1 MTGNRVDHL
10 NKGYQGFFGGL
21 PYVVASPY
29 IVTAFVGGALL
40 GQCLPHRPSNA
51 MFVEEMIAGIGTC
64 VVLTL
69 IPVLPACTVLTAGI
83 AVSGAVIAG
92 LSALVTYPVSLA
104 LDYNDQNTVIA
115 NPALTH

>member
-1 MTGNRVDHL
+1 MAGNRIENL
-10 NKGYQGFFGGL
+10 NKGYQGFFAGL

-29 IVTAFVGGALL
+29 IATAFVGGAIF

-92 LSALVTYPVSLA
+92 LSALVTYPVALA
-104 LDYNDQNTVIA
+104 KDYNDNNADVA
-115 NPALTH
+115 NPAPTH